1 MLFLLMITC
10 DMAWVKPVSNIEK
23 GAQMETV
30 TLCLAAISLNHENHE
45 MFQFISEFNMYNL
58 YGNGKAFMQKKIS
71 NRNM

>member
-1 MLFLLMITC
+1 
-10 DMAWVKPVSNIEK
+10 
-23 GAQMETV
+23 METV